1 MSTDNI
7 TWTFLSN
14 HAQALLCIARDPEVR
29 IRDIAQMVGVT
40 ERAAHRIVSDL
51 INAGYV
57 DRNKVGRRNRYR
69 LYNDVKMRHAA
80 QADHGIGALL
90 ETFQLPQED
99 GRRV

>member
-29 IRDIAQMVGVT
+29 IRDIAQMVGIT

-90 ETFQLPQED
+90 ETFHLPQED